1 MWFTKVLIALLCYTS
16 CSYGNTNN
24 FDVHLGVTNSP
35 SVLQPQINSKSNISK
50 TCQVHIRKYQIGIF
64 KKETWALQMLD
75 SSANLPSSGILN
87 GNLIYLGDFDTCIN
101 IKHEAEISGKYCLGS
116 LPLSSGASKD
126 TSKFRNL
133 QTPEARMVAPDGAV
147 SGMFAVCLPD
157 SCSAE
162 DFQDYYKNKI
172 MKLKFFENLCTS
184 KSTNPELDAGD
195 ITTISIISVILY
207 IMLMSTGYEVLTFYI
222 KLKPAHPF
230 LTAFSLITNTKK
242 LLQTTSGSGQIS
254 CLHGIRVISMMW
266 VIFGHRYAIS
276 STMPIVNPASMLE
289 WFLNKENMIV
299 LGGTVSVDTFFL
311 LGGLLV
317 SYGFL
322 VATSKGFKF
331 NIFIYYFHRFLRLTP
346 LLAIL
351 VLIHATVLKH
361 LGTGPLW
368 NYFITGLSRSCETY
382 WWSTLLYIQNYV
394 NPDGMCMKHTW
405 YLSTDTQLFLLSPL
419 ILLPLKH
426 WPKIGL
432 ALTGFLTLCS
442 IITSFTVGWIDELYG
457 FIAASVSNAD
467 YGRHYYIVP
476 HTRAAPWLM
485 GIILGYIIFDIKQK
499 RSKISINTFIN
510 ILLWLVSLAILLAC
524 VFTGQNTLEDTYVYD
539 KFTNAVY
546 IALLRPGWALGV
558 SWVMFACITGH
569 GGPINWFLSLPVFQV
584 LSKLTYSMY
593 LIHYTLLY
601 ILSAQTR
608 ISIYFSNLQMMYVFW
623 GDFAFTLGAAVIFTL
638 AFESPIIMIEKI
650 IFGKKEKSPP
660 LRDQVSEPEERQK
673 RIEIP

>member
-1 MWFTKVLIALLCYTS
+1 MWLTKVLIVLLCYTS
-16 CSYGNTNN
+16 CSYGHRNK
-24 FDVHLGVTNSP
+24 FDVNIPVTNSQ
-35 SVLQPQINSKSNISK
+35 SVLQPQLYSESNISK
-50 TCQVHIRKYQIGIF
+50 TCEVHIKRYEAGIS
-64 KKETWALQMLD
+64 KGETWALQMLD

-126 TSKFRNL
+126 TSKHRNL
-133 QTPEARMVAPDGAV
+133 QTPEARMVAPDGV
-147 SGMFAVCLPD
+147 LSGMFAVCLPD

-162 DFQDYYKNKI
+162 DFQEYSRNNIK
-172 MKLKFFENLCTS
+172 KLNFFENLCTS
-184 KSTNPELDAGD
+184 KSTKPELDAGD

-207 IMLMSTGYEVLTFYI
+207 IMLMSTGYEALTSYI
-222 KLKPAHPF
+222 QIKPAHPF

-242 LLQTTSGSGQIS
+242 LLHTTSDSGQIS

-266 VIFGHRYAIS
+266 VILGHRY
-276 STMPIVNPASMLE
+276 TKTNMMPMVNRLITFE
-289 WFLNKENMIV
+289 WFLKKENMIV
-299 LGGTVSVDTFFL
+299 LGATVSVDSFFL
-311 LGGLLV
+311 LSGLLV

-368 NYFITGLSRSCETY
+368 NYFITGLSHPCETY
-382 WWSTLLYIQNYV
+382 WWSSLLYIQNYV
-394 NPDGMCMKHTW
+394 NSSEMCMAQTW
-405 YLSTDTQLFLLSPL
+405 YLSADTQLFLLSPL
-419 ILLPLKH
+419 ILLPLKR
-426 WPKIGL
+426 WPKVGL
-432 ALTGFLTLCS
+432 ALTGFLTVCS

-457 FIAASVSNAD
+457 FIMANQNND
-467 YGRHYYIVP
+467 YMKHYYIQP

-510 ILLWLVSLAILLAC
+510 ILLWLVALSILLAC
-524 VFTGQNTLEDTYVYD
+524 VFTGQNMLEDTYVYD
-539 KFTNAVY
+539 KFANAVY
-546 IALLRPGWALGV
+546 IALMRPGWALGV
-558 SWVMFACITGH
+558 SWVIFACITGH

-593 LIHYTLLY
+593 LIHFTMLY
-601 ILSAQTR
+601 IISAQTR
-608 ISIYFSNLQMMYVFW
+608 ISTYFSNLQMMYDFW
-623 GDFAFTLGAAVIFTL
+623 GDFAFTLGGAVIFTL
-638 AFESPIIMIEKI
+638 AFESPILMIEKV

-660 LRDQVSEPEERQK
+660 LRDQATVPEEDQK
-673 RIEIP
+673 KIEIP